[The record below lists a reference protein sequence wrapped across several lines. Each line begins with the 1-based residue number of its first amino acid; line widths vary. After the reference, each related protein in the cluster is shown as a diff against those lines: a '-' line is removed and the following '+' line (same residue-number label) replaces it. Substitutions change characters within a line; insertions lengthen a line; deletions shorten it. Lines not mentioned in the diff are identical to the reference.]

1 MNNLLQTMLSLAIVF
16 GILTACFFPNPFLS
30 HTFLPQD
37 FQVITD
43 FYDIEETAQTAPLNK
58 KAVILDWETCIN
70 PIWDCFI
77 STELFDFLTKKSLFV
92 QRTGGSYH
100 ADIEP
105 TSPDDTKIL
114 EDILKK
120 HKTSRIPVLIK
131 INGMWVCASLGNNV
145 HGFGLISNN
154 NLSGHLC
161 LHFLNSK
168 TTIKKIDPLHQNS
181 VITALELSKKIF
193 PKN

>member
-1 MNNLLQTMLSLAIVF
+1 MLSLAIVF

-105 TSPDDTKIL
+105 
-114 EDILKK
+114 
-120 HKTSRIPVLIK
+120 
-131 INGMWVCASLGNNV
+131 WV
-145 HGFGLISNN
+145 
-154 NLSGHLC
+154 
-161 LHFLNSK
+161 
-168 TTIKKIDPLHQNS
+168 
-181 VITALELSKKIF
+181 
-193 PKN
+193 